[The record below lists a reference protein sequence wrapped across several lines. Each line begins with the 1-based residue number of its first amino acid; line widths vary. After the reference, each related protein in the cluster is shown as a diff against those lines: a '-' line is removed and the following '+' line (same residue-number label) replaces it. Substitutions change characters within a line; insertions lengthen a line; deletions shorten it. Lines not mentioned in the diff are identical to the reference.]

1 MSKEEKIAFELV
13 SCFVH
18 SRNTTA
24 HHDEGWSWEVNESA
38 LTDARDG
45 HDRSQSASHI
55 FFVILSAFLT
65 IVIVTGFVGNI
76 LILVIVSALRK
87 QRTISSCY
95 VASLAF
101 ADVVF
106 LSTCGSLHIASV
118 IVPAL
123 YLDQFPFPWKVFRA
137 FRYLHLVSMGVT
149 CGMLVALTIDRYLA
163 IVHPLT
169 SRSYR
174 RKRNAVITSVT
185 IWAGSIAFASVIFS
199 FEEYFK
205 PVILYAVIVVTE
217 YLLPLLVIAGCD
229 TVIVCTMWRSPL
241 NLATI
246 SGSVHH
252 RGQKNQRMGLL
263 RMVITT
269 VVVFAFC
276 AGVHHAIEMY
286 LEAVDEVSSCQGL
299 LLDLTSNM
307 LLFVNSALNP
317 FIYGATN
324 AAYANKLKGYL
335 QVCRF
340 PSLWTKI
347 REILAYRRVSVVTSL
362 EPDTRSIELSSI
374 DV

>member
-1 MSKEEKIAFELV
+1 MSKEEKVAFELV
-13 SCFVH
+13 ACFVH
-18 SRNTTA
+18 NRNSSA
-24 HHDEGWSWEVNESA
+24 HHDESWSWEVDESA

-45 HDRSQSASHI
+45 DDRGRSASHI

-118 IVPAL
+118 IVS
-123 YLDQFPFPWKVFRA
+123 K
-137 FRYLHLVSMGVT
+137 GVT

-174 RKRNAVITSVT
+174 RKRNAIITSVT

-199 FEEYFK
+199 FEGYFK
-205 PVILYAVIVVTE
+205 PVILYAVIVFTE

-229 TVIVCTMWRSPL
+229 TVIVCTIWRSPL
-241 NLATI
+241 KLATI

-252 RGQKNQRMGLL
+252 RGQQNQRMGLL

-269 VVVFAFC
+269 VLVFAFC

-286 LEAVDEVSSCQGL
+286 LEAVGEVSSCQGL

-324 AAYANKLKGYL
+324 AAYANKLKAYL
-335 QVCRF
+335 QICRF
-340 PSLWTKI
+340 PSLCTKI
-347 REILAYRRVSVVTSL
+347 RAILAYRRVSLVTSP

-374 DV
+374 DVLKYIEPGK